1 MIELKTLQTVRMR
14 NIHLFWCQRGNLEA
28 VRVSPSPTPALTG
41 TEPGYRHIHQHTF
54 QEQISRNVG
63 NTYKSHNQY
72 CGHLNWTWGVSGAG
86 KYFEREQSKCL
97 FYLLAFL
104 IPVVLKMWHLS
115 PVADGGIRQKGFK
128 TLLLLREP
136 WRKKEKYFAHCV
148 DKSVRH
154 HIFFEAKH
162 VGFTVQ

>member
-1 MIELKTLQTVRMR
+1 MCRKYKPQYKFLLPFWQTNSILSDLVWCGRRAAEGMIELKTLQTVRMR

-104 IPVVLKMWHLS
+104 KPVVLKMWHLS
-115 PVADGGIRQKGFK
+115 PVADGGDQTEG
-128 TLLLLREP
+128 L
-136 WRKKEKYFAHCV
+136 
-148 DKSVRH
+148 
-154 HIFFEAKH
+154 
-162 VGFTVQ
+162 

>member
-1 MIELKTLQTVRMR
+1 MR

-115 PVADGGIRQKGFK
+115 PVVDGGGSDRRALKHSCCSESHGEKQRSILPTVLTRVCVITFS
-128 TLLLLREP
+128 LRP
-136 WRKKEKYFAHCV
+136 NTWDLQC
-148 DKSVRH
+148 SRH
-154 HIFFEAKH
+154 VEVF
-162 VGFTVQ
+162 VGLE